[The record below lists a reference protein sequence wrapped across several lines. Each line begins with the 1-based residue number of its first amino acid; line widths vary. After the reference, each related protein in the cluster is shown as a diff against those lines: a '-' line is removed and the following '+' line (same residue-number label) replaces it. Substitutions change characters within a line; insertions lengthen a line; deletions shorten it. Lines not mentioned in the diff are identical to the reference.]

1 LHENPGENNIRQF
14 HGPRPAGFDN
24 GNTRANITVGA
35 LVDVV
40 QKQDQPTG
48 ALTRGRVKRILT
60 KSPNHP
66 HGIKVMLEE
75 NNTVGRVKRVV
86 EPGE

>member
-1 LHENPGENNIRQF
+1 MKNLRTRTPKTPQPSAGNNSGGI
-14 HGPRPAGFDN
+14 
-24 GNTRANITVGA
+24 RANITIGA

-40 QKQDQPTG
+40 QKQDQSTG

-60 KSPNHP
+60 KSPTHP

-86 EPGE
+86 EPEK